1 MGEGSPPLA
10 REAPPS
16 RPYPY
21 LSGLSAHRV
30 IDLIA
35 LQVAPAATAT
45 AIAYSHLDSDW
56 RATLIFFSF
65 FGVSML
71 LRRGEHPSHLIPF
84 AWATLYALAPPIAAL
99 VAWVVTGVGALLTHL
114 QLGLG
119 EAGLPDS
126 HRLVELGNEELVLIG
141 RTHFAGVGHAKGLHR
156 QGDWRRQRGVG
167 LARHGELILACDCPK
182 GNFRL
187 SLCPLQSYQ

>member
-99 VAWVVTGVGALLTHL
+99 VAWVVTGVGALLTHRFRH
-114 QLGLG
+114 QREVRIGVIGSHEFARGL
-119 EAGLPDS
+119 EA
-126 HRLVELGNEELVLIG
+126 ELDAV
-141 RTHFAGVGHAKGLHR
+141 
-156 QGDWRRQRGVG
+156 
-167 LARHGELILACDCPK
+167 
-182 GNFRL
+182 
-187 SLCPLQSYQ
+187 